1 MNITIERSKLLPA
14 LNLVTNVVEKKQT
27 LPILSNLHVSL
38 VDNQL
43 TLVGTD
49 LEVEISGS
57 IANVE
62 GENATTTVSA
72 RLILDIVRMLPEH
85 AVISLIRDDSNLTV
99 SSGRS
104 RYTLRTLEADDFP
117 RIEVHNWEERFKI
130 NAITLKK
137 LLDKTAF
144 AMAVQDVR
152 FYLNGLLFELKDN
165 NLRSIATDGHRLA
178 QTDTSISLDSTDTR
192 KLIIP
197 RKGITEITRFL
208 DVGEDMELTLEM
220 NKNHLKVTKGK
231 TMLITKLIDGNFPEF
246 KEVLETDIKVSVV
259 LDRQKLTQTLNRISV
274 LTANQFKGAKVVLES
289 GTMRITTTNPD
300 NEEALEELELAYSG
314 EKLTTGYNLHY
325 LIEATRA
332 VSTDEIEMHFQGNNG
347 ICIIREPGDQQS
359 VWLVMPMR
367 M

>member
-14 LNLVTNVVEKKQT
+14 LNLVTNVVERKQT
-27 LPILSNLHVSL
+27 LPILSNLHISL
-38 VDNQL
+38 EDEQL

-49 LEVEISGS
+49 LEVEISGT
-57 IANVE
+57 IEQVQ
-62 GENATTTVSA
+62 GENAAITVSA
-72 RLILDIVRMLPEH
+72 RIILDIVRMLPEH
-85 AVISLIRDDSNLTV
+85 AVISMVRDDSNLTV

-104 RYTLRTLEADDFP
+104 RYTLRTLDAGDFP
-117 RIEVHNWEERFKI
+117 RIEAHNWEERFKI
-130 NAITLKK
+130 NQIALKTL
-137 LLDKTAF
+137 LEKTAF

-152 FYLNGLLFELKDN
+152 FYLNGLLFELRDN

-178 QTDTSISLDSTDTR
+178 QTDTGISLDSMDTR

-208 DVGEDMELTLEM
+208 DAEEDVELTLEM

-231 TMLITKLIDGNFPEF
+231 TMLITKLIDGNFPDF
-246 KEVLETDIKVSVV
+246 KEVLETDIQVSVV
-259 LDRQKLTQTLNRISV
+259 LDRQKLIGTLNRISV
-274 LTANQFKGAKVVLES
+274 LTADQFKGAKVVLES
-289 GTMRITTTNPD
+289 GNMRITSTNPD

-314 EKLTTGYNLHY
+314 EKLTTGYNLNY
-325 LIEATRA
+325 LIEAARA
-332 VSTDEIEMHFQGNNG
+332 VTTDEIEMHFQGNNG
-347 ICIIREPGDQQS
+347 ICIIREPDNQQS